1 MADITTNLLLPY
13 IVAAQAQ
20 KHVTHN
26 DALRLLDGLVQLSV
40 LDRDLAAPPGSPAEG
55 ARYIVAAGATGAWS
69 GWSGDVALWSDGAW
83 LRLPARTGW
92 RVWVEDEGL
101 LLVYDGAG
109 WVGTTPAT
117 LQNLALL
124 GLGTTADAVNPFS
137 AKLNGALWT
146 AKTVAEGGTGDLR
159 YTMNKA
165 TPGDTASLLFQTG
178 FSGRAEMGLAGSD
191 AFAIKVS
198 PDGAAWN
205 TGLTLDAATGKVNL
219 PLGAVVTGAITGT
232 AVTQTTT
239 DTTAG
244 RLLKVGDFGLGATA
258 VTLVTDYDALIVTGF
273 YRNNAVATGT
283 PIASSLFWSVLHIA
297 HASDGTASQLALR
310 SAGVTSNDMWLRRKS
325 GGAWST
331 WAKVFHSENLLGTVS
346 QTAGVPTGAVFE
358 RGSNANGSYTKFAD
372 GTMICYHTFS
382 VGSIVAIG
390 AGTFDNPYMSNP
402 NVTWTFPA
410 AFSAV
415 PVVVMRPAPPA
426 GAAAFSARRRA
437 FTTSAAV
444 NVIACY
450 QIAAVRMGSDAT
462 ADVFAIDVTATG
474 RWF

>member
-1 MADITTNLLLPY
+1 MTSLPEASAFTGGTITEAQFKTAITNQRSYLAGLLG
-13 IVAAQAQ
+13 
-20 KHVTHN
+20 T
-26 DALRLLDGLVQLSV
+26 DGLPATA
-40 LDRDLAAPPGSPAEG
+40 LAALGSLAG
-55 ARYIVAAGATGAWS
+55 QYVAKTGAYT
-69 GWSGDVALWSDGAW
+69 VTTSDRGKVINCTGTFT
-83 LRLPARTGW
+83 LSLPAAATAGP
-92 RVWVEDEGL
+92 GFS
-101 LLVYDGAG
+101 LLVK
-109 WVGTTPAT
+109 
-117 LQNLALL
+117 N
-124 GLGTTADAVNPFS
+124 
-137 AKLNGALWT
+137 
-146 AKTVAEGGTGDLR
+146 
-159 YTMNKA
+159 
-165 TPGDTASLLFQTG
+165 
-178 FSGRAEMGLAGSD
+178 AGSGTITLD
-191 AFAIKVS
+191 PSGAELV
-198 PDGAAWN
+198 DGAA
-205 TGLTLDAATGKVNL
+205 TLALAAGRGVL
-219 PLGAVVTGAITGT
+219 LSCTGT
-232 AVTQTTT
+232 AWVVLEIPGKVTQTAT
-239 DTTAG
+239 DATAG

-258 VTLVTDYDALIVTGF
+258 ASLVTDYDALTVTGF